1 MSMPLSPN
9 TTEATMLTR
18 ALVIVSRVLLAVA
31 LVILVYYFV
40 VYVVYAANLIRFP
53 FDYDQGEGF
62 ELVDAIMLAEFRWP
76 YADIETYPFYG
87 SIYPPLY
94 HMLLVP
100 FVWLFG
106 PEYWYGRL
114 FSFVTTLITAGAI
127 GYAVYREGVRG
138 GRGHNRLVGVVA
150 LLAGLAFLASNIV
163 YHIGPLLRQH
173 ISMFMFETLAVVVL
187 AHANE
192 IEDRARR
199 RRRFALG
206 LGLLIAGGYTKQLA
220 AFTAIAA
227 LAFLLVRSPRRG
239 LVWGA
244 GFALVGAA
252 IFAGLTLATGG
263 HWWTQTIVANVKDF
277 YPDQALGLLR
287 LFIRLH
293 WWLLL
298 PAVLMVIYELYF
310 ARLSIYSLW
319 FVAVTA
325 LNAYAAGTWGAGDSY
340 YATSVAAMCV
350 LSGIFAARTLNR
362 GWHFRRNYLSR
373 VFIEPLRPAM
383 PALAAVGLVV
393 IPLLYIGYGHS
404 VLHMPTQ
411 GPVFEQ
417 IARVLDI
424 QPNAP
429 NGFYDSAGRVT
440 GAYAD
445 IGHLTTQADIDAGN
459 QIVEMIRALP
469 EGVPV
474 LSEEAGFPLAA
485 GRDVVTNPVVLMILS
500 WVGVFDGQELIAM
513 IEEQAFGLVILRAQ
527 FYPAG
532 VLEAIGEHYQHQQE
546 IRMNGFD
553 YIILQPREA
562 VPAND

>member
-1 MSMPLSPN
+1 MNRLSPN
-9 TTEATMLTR
+9 TSDSTVLAR
-18 ALVIVSRVLLAVA
+18 ALVIVSRVLLAIA

-62 ELVDAIMLAEFRWP
+62 ELVDAIMFSEFRWP

-94 HMLLVP
+94 HVLLVP

-114 FSFVTTLITAGAI
+114 FSFVTTLITAAAI
-127 GYAVYREGVRG
+127 GYAVYREGGRG
-138 GRGHNRLVGVVA
+138 GGGHNRLVGLVA

-173 ISMFMFETLAVVVL
+173 ISMIMFETLAIVVL

-199 RRRFALG
+199 RRRLALG

-227 LAFLLVRSPRRG
+227 LAFLFIRSPRRG

-293 WWLLL
+293 FWLLI
-298 PAVLMVIYELYF
+298 PALLMVIYELYF

-350 LSGIFAARTLNR
+350 LSGIFAARTLNG
-362 GWHFRRNYLSR
+362 GWSFRRNYLSR
-373 VFIEPLRPAM
+373 VLIDPFRRFG
-383 PALAAVGLVV
+383 PALTMIGLVV
-393 IPLLYIGYGHS
+393 IPLLYVGYGRA
-404 VLHMPTQ
+404 VFHMPTEGRIF
-411 GPVFEQ
+411 GP
-417 IARVLDI
+417 IADVLGIED
-424 QPNAP
+424 NTGYA
-429 NGFYDSAGRVT
+429 FYDPDGYIT
-440 GAYAD
+440 LAYAQ
-445 IGHLTTQADIDAGN
+445 IGHFTTQADIDAGYR
-459 QIVEMIRALP
+459 IVELMNEFDADR
-469 EGVPV
+469 PV
-474 LSEEAGFPLAA
+474 LSEEAGFSLRA
-485 GRDVVTNPVVLMILS
+485 GRDVITNPVVLMILS
-500 WVGVFDGQELIAM
+500 WEGAFDSTELVQM
-513 IEEQAFGLVILRAQ
+513 IEAQEFGMIVLRAQ
-527 FYPAG
+527 FYPAE
-532 VLEAIGEHYQHQQE
+532 VLEAIGNHYARDE
-546 IRMNGFD
+546 AIRMNGFD
-553 YIILQPREA
+553 YIIMRPVEM
-562 VPAND
+562 D